1 MLDNTGQGEDFEYS
15 GKHYKIHSDGSQYDI
30 LVETFEDNAP
40 VEQFKGDVIDVE
52 VKETIDETE
61 PNTDK
66 ESKFCA
72 NCGREVALETVFCP
86 QCGYKFGEDKAE
98 PQTKFCQSC
107 GEKINIDKYGILHNR
122 CIDGD
127 LITRLAWDDK
137 KLMDFMGIKIEDING
152 TLFLPEEAITLPGGH
167 FFISKHKKDQGQRP
181 FCECMASKDI
191 GEYNTCPHLCEYCY
205 ANTTKQL
212 AIENWKRHQQNKFSD
227 TITGK

>member
-1 MLDNTGQGEDFEYS
+1 MKVQNIGDQLKDYTEKLVFSYADIAMYKKV
-15 GKHYKIHSDGSQYDI
+15 KHNLEINGIPYHEWDTTQMEEFAEKLS
-30 LVETFEDNAP
+30 TMN
-40 VEQFKGDVIDVE
+40 
-52 VKETIDETE
+52 
-61 PNTDK
+61 
-66 ESKFCA
+66 SKRGWNFQLA
-72 NCGREVALETVFCP
+72 T
-86 QCGYKFGEDKAE
+86 
-98 PQTKFCQSC
+98 C
-107 GEKINIDKYGILHNR
+107 GEKINIDKYGIMHNR

-137 KLMDFMGIKIEDING
+137 KLMDYMGIKIEDING
-152 TLFLPEEAITLPGGH
+152 TLFLPEDTIALPDGH
-167 FFISKHKKDQGQRP
+167 FFISKHKKDQGQRH